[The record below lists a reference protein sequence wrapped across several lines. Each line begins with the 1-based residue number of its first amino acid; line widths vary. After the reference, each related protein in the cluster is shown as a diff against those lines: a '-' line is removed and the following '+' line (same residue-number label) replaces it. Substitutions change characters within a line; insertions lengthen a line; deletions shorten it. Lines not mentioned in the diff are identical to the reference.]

1 MELQSSQHNCRESRG
16 GSTSSRDGLGSASVE
31 KSLPIDGDQCKG
43 GGSIVNTSEVRSKPS
58 VDIIKAKDAK
68 SSKSTH
74 LLNGVSVLFEDHIG
88 DQVNTK
94 AQQTC
99 RGEGAIFGSVRAFD
113 DSVFRGRKNIKEDG
127 MDGLEFEEGSGEFGS
142 SV

>member
-1 MELQSSQHNCRESRG
+1 MSYFSFEVELQSSQKNCGESGG
-16 GSTSSRDGLGSASVE
+16 GSTNSRDGLGGVSVE
-31 KSLPIDGDQCKG
+31 KSLPVDGNQCKG
-43 GGSIVNTSEVRSKPS
+43 GGSIVNTSEVRCKPNEVRSKPS
-58 VDIIKAKDAK
+58 TDIIKAKDAK

-99 RGEGAIFGSVRAFD
+99 RGEGAIFGSVGATECLGE
-113 DSVFRGRKNIKEDG
+113 GRT
-127 MDGLEFEEGSGEFGS
+127 
-142 SV
+142 